1 MKQVYPFFLSFFSY
15 APPPPLHPFHRQS
28 FDPKSLP
35 LTQPGGRV
43 ALQIYSKH
51 VPGLTS
57 FTLLR
62 SLLKLYDGKTGSTT
76 RDVLVYGVGV
86 HVMRNGRIKIVANWG
101 EGIPGLIIG
110 GKAGDIIV
118 QGGVEKI
125 YEGKDEG
132 EGKGKDPDGAAEG
145 VRRALEEEGV
155 GVIKGENDIPTIAE
169 LKKLMESNEGWDL
182 FLNTDKENGET
193 QHPPKWEEISP
204 PTDNSNS
211 QRSLGSY
218 DDEIETFNK
227 EAEKI
232 GWVSSSDKSS
242 SVHEITPTVYPLE
255 QVPYATQGIVSPL
268 ERAYLRNARE
278 CDFEISLEV
287 KPEKVDRKVREE
299 G

>member
-1 MKQVYPFFLSFFSY
+1 M
-15 APPPPLHPFHRQS
+15 
-28 FDPKSLP
+28 
-35 LTQPGGRV
+35 
-43 ALQIYSKH
+43 
-51 VPGLTS
+51 
-57 FTLLR
+57 
-62 SLLKLYDGKTGSTT
+62 
-76 RDVLVYGVGV
+76 
-86 HVMRNGRIKIVANWG
+86 VANWG

-125 YEGKDEG
+125 YGEKDEG
-132 EGKGKDPDGAAEG
+132 EGTGKGQDGAAEG
-145 VRRALEEEGV
+145 VRRALQEEGV
-155 GVIKGENDIPTIAE
+155 GVIQGDDDVPTIAE

-182 FLNTDKENGET
+182 FLNTDKENGGT
-193 QHPPKWEEISP
+193 QLPPKWEEISP

-211 QRSLGSY
+211 QRNLGSY

-232 GWVSSSDKSS
+232 GRVSTGSTSSSNY
-242 SVHEITPTVYPLE
+242 EITPTVYPLE
-255 QVPYATQGIVSPL
+255 QFPYATQGRVSPL

-299 G
+299 D